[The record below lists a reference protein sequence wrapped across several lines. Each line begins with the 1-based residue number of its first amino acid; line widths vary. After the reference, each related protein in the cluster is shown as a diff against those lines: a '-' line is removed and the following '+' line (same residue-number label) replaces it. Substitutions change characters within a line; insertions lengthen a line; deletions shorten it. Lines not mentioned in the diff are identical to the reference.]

1 MTFAA
6 LVFGTLLVTGP
17 STATYTDG
25 SIIPTGGFILYAKP
39 TINIGA
45 AGIDIGFTYV
55 NQFGITRTTAVS
67 TAIASG
73 TTAGTHIKVV
83 LEPGDTGIR
92 DIISISY
99 FAGGTA
105 GDSLSL
111 ESWNEGLG
119 APSFDLILTD
129 SHDRSVPGSFMS
141 DPNPFEFTG
150 DIFNISVE
158 MPEFYNLN
166 PVMSVPMDIS
176 SSTLTGFLPAL
187 MIDRGIPVIEES
199 VVRTTGIIEWIPE
212 INGRDLTGIEFT
224 LFKSWLES
232 VVGQV
237 VSGYITNTS
246 NQIIYNTIKLVLIS
260 PTASTGQ
267 PAGTSDA
274 LPVDPNTGLY
284 QAFIKNVVYTDRYVI
299 VQAGV
304 GKYTSLIGG
313 GTPYVINGSQTL
325 PIPYNLQ
332 FECPTIE
339 CDFDVTR
346 KQ

>member
-6 LVFGTLLVTGP
+6 VVFGTLSVTAP

-25 SIIPTGGFILYAKP
+25 NSIPTGGFILYVKP
-39 TINIGA
+39 TINVGA

-55 NQFGITRTTAVS
+55 NQFGVTRTTAVS
-67 TAIASG
+67 TAISSG

-92 DIISISY
+92 DVISVSY
-99 FAGGTA
+99 FAGGTV

-119 APSFDLILTD
+119 APTFDFILTD
-129 SHDRSVPGSFMS
+129 SHNRSIPGSFMS
-141 DPNPFEFTG
+141 DPNPFEFVG
-150 DIFNISVE
+150 NIFDISVE
-158 MPEFYNLN
+158 MPEFYNSN

-176 SSTLTGFLPAL
+176 SSDLTEFLPAL

-199 VVRTTGIIEWIPE
+199 VVKTTSTIEWIPD
-212 INGRDLTGIEFT
+212 IQGRDLIGVELT
-224 LFKSWLES
+224 LLKSWLES
-232 VVGQV
+232 IVGQV
-237 VSGYITNTS
+237 VSGYVTNT
-246 NQIIYNTIKLVLIS
+246 NNEIIYNAIRLVLIS
-260 PTASTGQ
+260 PTASTSQ
-267 PAGTSDA
+267 PAGMSDA
-274 LPVDPNTGLY
+274 LPIDPNTGLY